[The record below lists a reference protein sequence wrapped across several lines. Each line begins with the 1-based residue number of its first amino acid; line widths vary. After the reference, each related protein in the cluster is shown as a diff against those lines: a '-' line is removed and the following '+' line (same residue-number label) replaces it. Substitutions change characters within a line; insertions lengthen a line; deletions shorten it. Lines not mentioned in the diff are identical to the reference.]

1 MKISSN
7 WLSEFISLNNKTIE
21 QELTQLGLEVDSIS
35 KNKNEY
41 IIDIEFTPN
50 RGDCLSAYGISRD
63 LAAFRNKKIE
73 LPEASTFSL
82 QRNNNYIRKVAP
94 DICPEYRFMPLCD
107 VEVRAKSPKFITDKL
122 IKSDITP
129 VNIIVDISNYVMMEV
144 GQPTHAFDIDKINGK
159 LSIIKSKKDLTFIG
173 INNKQYNINKGTPV
187 IVDDDDIIHAL
198 PGVIGS
204 KESMVDN
211 DTKNIL
217 FELSL
222 IHI

>member
-1 MKISSN
+1 MP
-7 WLSEFISLNNKTIE
+7 
-21 QELTQLGLEVDSIS
+21 Q
-35 KNKNEY
+35 
-41 IIDIEFTPN
+41 
-50 RGDCLSAYGISRD
+50 
-63 LAAFRNKKIE
+63 
-73 LPEASTFSL
+73 ASTFSH

-107 VEVRAKSPKFITDKL
+107 VELRAKSPKFITDKL

-187 IVDDDDIIHAL
+187 IVDDDDVIHAL

-204 KESMVDN
+204 KESMVD
-211 DTKNIL
+211 
-217 FELSL
+217 LSL